1 MKKHFIIFT
10 ILTFFTINSYAQT
23 HTSVSFEDDVYMI
36 LDYAE
41 LKGWTDPLPAN
52 KPYTQEVILKAIDQI
67 WRYEDLLTN
76 NEADTLWD
84 YVEKYTKPSKLKNNF
99 FHLDFSNGEDAKV
112 PITFNYDFS
121 LTGQISGG
129 LYNLSSRDQYGYEII
144 PEIYFDGDFSKYISW
159 KFDALLD
166 ITRMPLYY
174 LGEYYC
180 GQDWY
185 TDHSDGTSVRNRY
198 IKKYINTSYL
208 PYSYNRKWDAKIYY
222 LTNLS
227 TTGLEGWPME
237 LSVGLNMTADLRSS
251 FFDDRL
257 IIGLGRINR
266 EIAGMDNG
274 ASLVLN
280 SRARAF
286 TGLDMQANL
295 FPFLNFTFLFGSLEY
310 PSQKYMNENWYPE
323 TISGYADDA
332 TFFQNNYTLNM
343 LSLEFKYFHLDFG
356 SVVIWPNRFAIGY
369 ILPLAN
375 FVEYQNHLGDYD
387 NLQMFGDM
395 KFRYPGLGEAW
406 ISFFLDETEL
416 NIIKNNP
423 IVFTRDMYA
432 YQAGIKYVIPK
443 LPFATLSFRYTKIEP
458 YCYTHQSLNCTPW
471 FNHYITENY
480 TNDGYCI
487 GYYLDP
493 NSDEFRLD
501 FDVKPVSNLRLNAC
515 YQFIRHGADYGSQQV
530 PGSSLYSE
538 LQITGR
544 ENLRKYFLH
553 DGAYE
558 WSHILS
564 FGAVFETHNTKFPFT
579 IYGNIGGVFN
589 YFTMIASDMYDSTG
603 TASTGCNFSTPYSI
617 VNTDEYPMTFGIV
630 MSLGIK
636 ITL

>member
-1 MKKHFIIFT
+1 MKKIFLPL
-10 ILTFFTINSYAQT
+10 ILLVFFNLSVFAQT
-23 HTSVSFEDDVYMI
+23 NATVDINDDVYI
-36 LDYAE
+36 LLDYAE
-41 LKGWTDPLPAN
+41 QKGWIDFLPVN
-52 KPYTQEVILKAIDQI
+52 KPYTQKVILNAINQI
-67 WRYEDLLTN
+67 WDHESELSL
-76 NEADTLWD
+76 NEINTIYS
-84 YVEKYTKPSKLKNNF
+84 YVEKYTKESDIKNNL
-99 FHLDFSNGEDAKV
+99 FHLDFKNDEESKIPV
-112 PITFNYDFS
+112 TLNYDFS
-121 LTGQISGG
+121 LAAEASGG
-129 LYNLSSRDQYGYEII
+129 LYTQNSMNQYGYEII
-144 PEIYFDGDFSKYISW
+144 PQIDLNGDLSKYLSW
-159 KFDALLD
+159 KFMARLD
-166 ITRMPLYY
+166 LTSMPLYY
-174 LGEYYC
+174 QGTYYC

-185 TDHSDGTSVRNRY
+185 TDHSDGTAVRNRY
-198 IKKYINTSYL
+198 ITKYINTSYL
-208 PYSYNRKWDAKIYY
+208 PYSYDRKWDAKIYY
-222 LTNLS
+222 LSNLS
-227 TTGLEGWPME
+227 TTGLLGWPMQTA
-237 LSVGLNMTADLRSS
+237 VGLNMKAEARSS
-251 FFDDRL
+251 FFNDQL
-257 IIGLGRINR
+257 IIGIGRIDR

-310 PSQKYMNENWYPE
+310 PSQKYMNQNWYPQD
-323 TISGYADDA
+323 ISGYADDA

-343 LSLEFKYFHLDFG
+343 VSVDLKHFHLDFG
-356 SVVIWPNRFAIGY
+356 SVVVWPNRFAIGY
-369 ILPLAN
+369 VLPLAN

-423 IVFTRDMYA
+423 LIFTRDMYA
-432 YQAGIKYVIPK
+432 YQAGFKYIVPG

-501 FDVKPVSNLRLNAC
+501 FDVKPNSSLRLTST

-538 LQITGR
+538 MQITNR
-544 ENLRKYFLH
+544 EYLRKYFLH
-553 DGAYE
+553 DGAYQ
-558 WSHILS
+558 WYHILS
-564 FGAVFETHNTKFPFT
+564 FGAVFETFKTKFPFEV
-579 IYGNIGGVFN
+579 YGNLGGVFS
-589 YFTMIASDMYDSTG
+589 YFTMIDSAKYDSSG
-603 TASTGCNFSTPYSI
+603 KAENCDFNTPFNI
-617 VNTDEYPMTFGIV
+617 VNTSEYPMTFGLV
-630 MSLGIK
+630 LTLGVK